1 MTRRAREMTESGIYH
16 IMLRGNEKKSILAID
31 EEKYRQGDGRL
42 CEKFLKKL
50 IKTEVKKQHNPQYIG
65 IL

>member
-31 EEKYRQGDGRL
+31 EEKHRQGDGSVACRNVAWYNV
-42 CEKFLKKL
+42 
-50 IKTEVKKQHNPQYIG
+50 I
-65 IL
+65 

>member
-31 EEKYRQGDGRL
+31 EEKQFFLDCRQARGRFCCL
-42 CEKFLKKL
+42 LECRL
-50 IKTEVKKQHNPQYIG
+50 V
-65 IL
+65 

>member
-31 EEKYRQGDGRL
+31 EEKQFFLDCTGKGTQARGRFCCL
-42 CEKFLKKL
+42 LECRL
-50 IKTEVKKQHNPQYIG
+50 V
-65 IL
+65 